1 MMKAIFL
8 DVDGVLNSDEYF
20 DSVGYS
26 DDDSI
31 ENEID
36 MNKIKLLKEAVDLTD
51 AQVVLS
57 SSWRY
62 TRKAQSLRKLLIENG
77 IMTDVTPFL
86 QNKRG
91 LEIKAWLKNNSDVD
105 DFVILDD
112 EVFDSYDDF
121 LLSKLIKI
129 SDSSGNGFGGAV
141 FSGGTESGSQN
152 ADVMA
157 QAVRTLL
164 EKDK

>member
-20 DSVGYS
+20 DSVSDS

-36 MNKIKLLKEAVDLTD
+36 MDKIKLLKEAVDLTD

-62 TRKAQSLRKLLIENG
+62 TRKAQSLRELLIENG
-77 IMTDVTPFL
+77 IVTDVTPFL

-91 LEIKAWLKNNSDVD
+91 LEIKSWLKNNPDVD

-121 LLSKLIKI
+121 LLSKLIKT
-129 SDSSGNGFGGAV
+129 SDFNGKGFGRGLLPK
-141 FSGGTESGSQN
+141 
-152 ADVMA
+152 DV
-157 QAVRTLL
+157 
-164 EKDK
+164 DKIVKQLGNNKNKNSCK

>member
-129 SDSSGNGFGGAV
+129 SDSSVNGFGRGLLPK
-141 FSGGTESGSQN
+141 
-152 ADVMA
+152 DV
-157 QAVRTLL
+157 
-164 EKDK
+164 DKIVKQLGDNKNKNSCK

>member
-20 DSVGYS
+20 DSVSDS

-36 MNKIKLLKEAVDLTD
+36 MDKIKLLKEAVDLTD

-62 TRKAQSLRKLLIENG
+62 TRKAQSLRELLIENG
-77 IMTDVTPFL
+77 IVTDVTPFL

-91 LEIKAWLKNNSDVD
+91 LEIKSWLKNNPDVD

-121 LLSKLIKI
+121 LLSKLIKT
-129 SDSSGNGFGGAV
+129 SDSNEKGFGRGLLPK
-141 FSGGTESGSQN
+141 
-152 ADVMA
+152 DV
-157 QAVRTLL
+157 
-164 EKDK
+164 DKIVKQLGNNKNKNSCK

>member
-20 DSVGYS
+20 DSVSDS

-36 MNKIKLLKEAVDLTD
+36 MDKIKLLKEAVNLTD

-62 TRKAQSLRKLLIENG
+62 TRKAQSLRELLIENG
-77 IMTDVTPFL
+77 IVTDVTPFL

-91 LEIKAWLKNNSDVD
+91 LEIKSWLKNNPNVD

-121 LLSKLIKI
+121 LLSKLIKT
-129 SDSSGNGFGGAV
+129 SDSNGNGFGRGLLPK
-141 FSGGTESGSQN
+141 
-152 ADVMA
+152 DV
-157 QAVRTLL
+157 
-164 EKDK
+164 DKIVKQLGNNKNKNSCK

>member
-1 MMKAIFL
+1 MLKAIFL

-20 DSVGYS
+20 DSVS
-26 DDDSI
+26 DSVDDSI

-62 TRKAQSLRKLLIENG
+62 TRKAQALRELLIENG
-77 IMTDVTPFL
+77 IVTDVTPFL

-121 LLSKLIKI
+121 LLSKLIKT
-129 SDSSGNGFGGAV
+129 SDSNGKGFGRGLLPK
-141 FSGGTESGSQN
+141 
-152 ADVMA
+152 DV
-157 QAVRTLL
+157 
-164 EKDK
+164 DKIVKQLGNNKNKNSCK

>member
-1 MMKAIFL
+1 MKAIFL

-20 DSVGYS
+20 DSVSDS

-36 MNKIKLLKEAVDLTD
+36 MDKIKLLKEAVDLTD

-62 TRKAQSLRKLLIENG
+62 TRKAQSLRELLIENG
-77 IMTDVTPFL
+77 IVTDVTPFL

-91 LEIKAWLKNNSDVD
+91 LEIKSWLKNNPDVD

-121 LLSKLIKI
+121 LLSKLIKT
-129 SDSSGNGFGGAV
+129 SDSNGKGFGRGLLPK
-141 FSGGTESGSQN
+141 
-152 ADVMA
+152 DV
-157 QAVRTLL
+157 
-164 EKDK
+164 DKIVKQLGNNKNKNSCK

>member
-1 MMKAIFL
+1 MKAIFL

-20 DSVGYS
+20 DSVSDS

-36 MNKIKLLKEAVDLTD
+36 MDKIKLLKEAVDLTD

-62 TRKAQSLRKLLIENG
+62 TRKAQSLLELLIENS
-77 IMTDVTPFL
+77 IVTDVTPFL

-91 LEIKAWLKNNSDVD
+91 LEIKSWLKNNPDVD

-121 LLSKLIKI
+121 LLSKLIKT
-129 SDSSGNGFGGAV
+129 SDSNGKGFGRGLLPK
-141 FSGGTESGSQN
+141 
-152 ADVMA
+152 DVDMIVK
-157 QAVRTLL
+157 QLGNN
-164 EKDK
+164 KNKNSCK

>member
-20 DSVGYS
+20 DSVSDS

-36 MNKIKLLKEAVDLTD
+36 MDKIKLLKEAVNLTD

-62 TRKAQSLRKLLIENG
+62 TRKAQSLRELLIENG
-77 IMTDVTPFL
+77 IVTDVTPFL

-91 LEIKAWLKNNSDVD
+91 LEIKSWLKNNPDVD

-121 LLSKLIKI
+121 LLSKLIKT
-129 SDSSGNGFGGAV
+129 SDSNGKGFGRGLLPK
-141 FSGGTESGSQN
+141 
-152 ADVMA
+152 DVDMIVK
-157 QAVRTLL
+157 QLGNN
-164 EKDK
+164 KNKNSCK

>member
-8 DVDGVLNSDEYF
+8 DVDGILNSDEYF
-20 DSVGYS
+20 DSVSDS

-36 MNKIKLLKEAVDLTD
+36 MDKIKLLKEAVDLTD

-62 TRKAQSLRKLLIENG
+62 TRKAQSLRELLIENG
-77 IMTDVTPFL
+77 IVTDVAPFL

-91 LEIKAWLKNNSDVD
+91 LEIKSWLKNNPDVD

-121 LLSKLIKI
+121 LLSKLIKT
-129 SDSSGNGFGGAV
+129 SDSNGKGFGRGLLPK
-141 FSGGTESGSQN
+141 
-152 ADVMA
+152 DV
-157 QAVRTLL
+157 
-164 EKDK
+164 DKIVKQLGNNKNKNSCK

>member
-91 LEIKAWLKNNSDVD
+91 LEIKTWLKNNSDVD

-129 SDSSGNGFGGAV
+129 SDSSGNGFGRGLLPK
-141 FSGGTESGSQN
+141 
-152 ADVMA
+152 DV
-157 QAVRTLL
+157 
-164 EKDK
+164 DKIVKQLGDNKNKNSCK

>member
-20 DSVGYS
+20 DSVSDS

-36 MNKIKLLKEAVDLTD
+36 MDKIKLLKEAVDLTD

-62 TRKAQSLRKLLIENG
+62 TRKAQSLRELLIENG
-77 IMTDVTPFL
+77 IVTDVAPFL

-91 LEIKAWLKNNSDVD
+91 LEIKSWLKNNPDVD

-121 LLSKLIKI
+121 LLSKLIKT
-129 SDSSGNGFGGAV
+129 SDSNGKGFGRGLLPK
-141 FSGGTESGSQN
+141 
-152 ADVMA
+152 DV
-157 QAVRTLL
+157 
-164 EKDK
+164 DKIVKQLGNNKNKNSCK

>member
-8 DVDGVLNSDEYF
+8 DVDSVLNSDEYF

-129 SDSSGNGFGGAV
+129 SDSSGNGFGRGLLPK
-141 FSGGTESGSQN
+141 
-152 ADVMA
+152 DV
-157 QAVRTLL
+157 
-164 EKDK
+164 DKIVKQLGDNKNKNSCK

>member
-1 MMKAIFL
+1 MKAIFL

-20 DSVGYS
+20 DSVSDS

-36 MNKIKLLKEAVDLTD
+36 MDKIKLLKEAVDLTD

-62 TRKAQSLRKLLIENG
+62 TRKAQSLRGLLIENG
-77 IMTDVTPFL
+77 IVTDVTPFL

-91 LEIKAWLKNNSDVD
+91 LEIKSWLKNNPDVD

-121 LLSKLIKI
+121 LLSKLIKT
-129 SDSSGNGFGGAV
+129 SDSNGKGFGRGLLPK
-141 FSGGTESGSQN
+141 
-152 ADVMA
+152 DV
-157 QAVRTLL
+157 
-164 EKDK
+164 DKIVKQLGNNKNKNSCK

>member
-20 DSVGYS
+20 DSVSDS

-36 MNKIKLLKEAVDLTD
+36 MDKIKLLKEAVDLTD

-62 TRKAQSLRKLLIENG
+62 TRKAQSLRELLIENG
-77 IMTDVTPFL
+77 IVTDVTPFL

-91 LEIKAWLKNNSDVD
+91 LEIKSWLKNNPDVD

-121 LLSKLIKI
+121 LLSKVIKT
-129 SDSSGNGFGGAV
+129 SDSNGKGFGRGLLPK
-141 FSGGTESGSQN
+141 
-152 ADVMA
+152 DV
-157 QAVRTLL
+157 
-164 EKDK
+164 DKIVKQLGNNKNKNSCK

>member
-20 DSVGYS
+20 DSVSDS

-36 MNKIKLLKEAVDLTD
+36 MDKIKLLKEAVDLTD

-62 TRKAQSLRKLLIENG
+62 TRKAQSLRELLIENG
-77 IMTDVTPFL
+77 IVTDVTPFL

-91 LEIKAWLKNNSDVD
+91 LEIKSWLKNNPDVD

-121 LLSKLIKI
+121 LLSKLIKT
-129 SDSSGNGFGGAV
+129 SDSNGKGFGRGLLPK
-141 FSGGTESGSQN
+141 
-152 ADVMA
+152 DVDKIVK
-157 QAVRTLL
+157 QL
-164 EKDK
+164 ENNKNKNSCK

>member
-20 DSVGYS
+20 DSVSDS

-36 MNKIKLLKEAVDLTD
+36 MDKIKLLKEAVNLTD

-62 TRKAQSLRKLLIENG
+62 TRKAQSLRELLIENG
-77 IMTDVTPFL
+77 IVTDVTPFL

-91 LEIKAWLKNNSDVD
+91 LEIKSWLKNNPDVD

-121 LLSKLIKI
+121 LLSKLIKT
-129 SDSSGNGFGGAV
+129 SDSNGKGFGRGLLPK
-141 FSGGTESGSQN
+141 
-152 ADVMA
+152 DV
-157 QAVRTLL
+157 
-164 EKDK
+164 DKIVKQLGNNKNKNSCK

>member
-20 DSVGYS
+20 DSVSDS

-36 MNKIKLLKEAVDLTD
+36 MDKIKLLKEAVDLTD

-62 TRKAQSLRKLLIENG
+62 TRKAQSLRELLIENG
-77 IMTDVTPFL
+77 IVTDVDPFL

-91 LEIKAWLKNNSDVD
+91 LEIKSWLKNNPDVD

-121 LLSKLIKI
+121 LLSKLIKT
-129 SDSSGNGFGGAV
+129 SDSNGKGFGRGLLPK
-141 FSGGTESGSQN
+141 
-152 ADVMA
+152 DV
-157 QAVRTLL
+157 
-164 EKDK
+164 DKIVKQLGNNKNKNSCK

>member
-20 DSVGYS
+20 DSVSDS

-36 MNKIKLLKEAVDLTD
+36 MDKIKLLKEAVDLTD

-62 TRKAQSLRKLLIENG
+62 TRKAQSLRELLIENG
-77 IMTDVTPFL
+77 IVTDVTPFL

-91 LEIKAWLKNNSDVD
+91 LEIKSWLKNNPDVD

-121 LLSKLIKI
+121 LLSKLIKT
-129 SDSSGNGFGGAV
+129 SDSNGKGFGRGLLPK
-141 FSGGTESGSQN
+141 
-152 ADVMA
+152 DV
-157 QAVRTLL
+157 
-164 EKDK
+164 DKIVKQLGNNKNKNSCK

>member
-20 DSVGYS
+20 DSVSDS

-36 MNKIKLLKEAVDLTD
+36 MDKIKLLKEAVDLTD

-62 TRKAQSLRKLLIENG
+62 TRKAQSLRELLIENS
-77 IMTDVTPFL
+77 IVTDVTPFL

-91 LEIKAWLKNNSDVD
+91 LEIKSWLKNNPDVD

-121 LLSKLIKI
+121 LLSKLIKT
-129 SDSSGNGFGGAV
+129 SDSNGKGFGRGLLPK
-141 FSGGTESGSQN
+141 
-152 ADVMA
+152 DV
-157 QAVRTLL
+157 
-164 EKDK
+164 DKIVKQLGNNKNKNSCK

>member
-20 DSVGYS
+20 DSVSDS

-36 MNKIKLLKEAVDLTD
+36 MDKIKLLKEAVDLTD

-62 TRKAQSLRKLLIENG
+62 TRKAQSLRELLIENG
-77 IMTDVTPFL
+77 IVTDVTPFL

-91 LEIKAWLKNNSDVD
+91 LEIKSWLKNNPDVD

-121 LLSKLIKI
+121 LLSKLIKT
-129 SDSSGNGFGGAV
+129 SDSNGKGFGRGLLPK
-141 FSGGTESGSQN
+141 
-152 ADVMA
+152 DVDIIVK
-157 QAVRTLL
+157 QLGNN
-164 EKDK
+164 KNKNSCK

>member
-20 DSVGYS
+20 DSVSDS

-36 MNKIKLLKEAVDLTD
+36 MDKIKLLKEAVDLTD

-62 TRKAQSLRKLLIENG
+62 TRKAQSLRELLIENG
-77 IMTDVTPFL
+77 IVTDVTPFL

-91 LEIKAWLKNNSDVD
+91 LEIKSWLKNNPDVG

-121 LLSKLIKI
+121 LLSKLIKT
-129 SDSSGNGFGGAV
+129 SDSNGKGFGRGLLPK
-141 FSGGTESGSQN
+141 
-152 ADVMA
+152 DV
-157 QAVRTLL
+157 
-164 EKDK
+164 DKIVKQLGNNKNKNSCK

>member
-91 LEIKAWLKNNSDVD
+91 LEIKSWLKNNPDVD

-129 SDSSGNGFGGAV
+129 SDSSGNGFGRGLLPK
-141 FSGGTESGSQN
+141 
-152 ADVMA
+152 DV
-157 QAVRTLL
+157 
-164 EKDK
+164 DKIVKQLGDNKNKNSCK

>member
-20 DSVGYS
+20 DSVSYS

-91 LEIKAWLKNNSDVD
+91 LEIKSWLKNNPDVD

-121 LLSKLIKI
+121 LLSKLIKT
-129 SDSSGNGFGGAV
+129 SDSNGKGFGRGLLPK
-141 FSGGTESGSQN
+141 
-152 ADVMA
+152 DV
-157 QAVRTLL
+157 
-164 EKDK
+164 DKIVKQLGNNKNKNSCK

>member
-20 DSVGYS
+20 DSVS
-26 DDDSI
+26 DSADDSI

-36 MNKIKLLKEAVDLTD
+36 MDKIKLLKEAVDLTN

-62 TRKAQSLRKLLIENG
+62 TRKAQSLRELLIENG
-77 IMTDVTPFL
+77 IVTDVTPFL

-91 LEIKAWLKNNSDVD
+91 LEIKLWLKNNPDVD

-121 LLSKLIKI
+121 LLSKLIKT
-129 SDSSGNGFGGAV
+129 SDSNGNGFGRGLLPK
-141 FSGGTESGSQN
+141 
-152 ADVMA
+152 DVDMIVK
-157 QAVRTLL
+157 QLGNN
-164 EKDK
+164 KNKNSCK

>member
-86 QNKRG
+86 QNKRE

-129 SDSSGNGFGGAV
+129 SDSSGNGFGRGLLPK
-141 FSGGTESGSQN
+141 
-152 ADVMA
+152 DV
-157 QAVRTLL
+157 
-164 EKDK
+164 DKIVKQLVDNKNKNSCK